1 MYYVTIAIDTLIEL
15 TMEPKTQ
22 PKNPKRI
29 QIRYSV
35 LPETK
40 DKIQA
45 MADSSHRD
53 PANMLDFIVEMAWT
67 NQLVKIEEPKNG

>member
-1 MYYVTIAIDTLIEL
+1 
-15 TMEPKTQ
+15 MEPKTHS
-22 PKNPKRI
+22 KNSKKI

-40 DKIQA
+40 EKIQT

-53 PANMLDFIVEMAWT
+53 PSNMLDFLVEMAWT
-67 NQLVKIEEPKNG
+67 NQLVKIEEPKND